1 MGVNPFRFYMNIRF
15 PIALVKKAQQEGWTK
30 ALTYLAL
37 LKRNKTT
44 YYNFTYQSVSKLL
57 GCSKS
62 TLKRNLD
69 ILRNQDLCCFRNGNL
84 CLVGTKKLQDR
95 FEDKRLTQIE
105 LIKGKEKLSIE
116 YVLVCDKLTSQEYY
130 IDKLADLKQLTKLV
144 HSKRYVPKT
153 QLKRFKKLR
162 LLFKNRSM
170 QRNYQCLSVFGF
182 GKCLFNHYTTGYR
195 KRNQLK
201 QLGLI
206 SVEPKRKTIVG
217 KTHFEFK
224 LMRKHGNLPPY
235 AKYYKGIISIS
246 MASEIHITNNY
257 RWSQ

>member
-1 MGVNPFRFYMNIRF
+1 MNIRL
-15 PIALVKKAQQEGWTK
+15 PIDLVKKAQQEGWTK

-69 ILRNQDLCCFRNGNL
+69 ILRHKDLCYFQNGNL
-84 CLVGTKKLQDR
+84 CLVGTKKLQAR
-95 FEDKRLTQIE
+95 FKHKKLAQIE

-116 YVLVCDKLTSQEYY
+116 YVLVSEKLTSQEYY
-130 IDKLADLKQLTKLV
+130 IDKLAELKRLTKLI
-144 HSKRYVPKT
+144 STGKYIPKL

-182 GKCLFNHYTTGYR
+182 GKSLFNHYTTGYR

-201 QLGLI
+201 ELGLI
-206 SVEPKRKTIVG
+206 SVEQKRNVIVG

-224 LMRKHGNLPPY
+224 LMRKYGNIPQY
-235 AKYYKGIISIS
+235 AKYYKGIISIPL
-246 MASEIHITNNY
+246 ASEIHITNNY
-257 RWSQ
+257 TWGQ

>member
-1 MGVNPFRFYMNIRF
+1 MNVRF
-15 PIALVKKAQQEGWTK
+15 PIALVKQSQQEGWTK

-69 ILRNQDLCCFRNGNL
+69 ILRHNDLCYFQNGNL
-84 CLVGTKKLQDR
+84 CLVGTKKLQSR
-95 FEDKRLTQIE
+95 FEDKKLAQIE

-116 YVLVCDKLTSQEYY
+116 YVLVSEKLTSQEYY
-130 IDKLADLKQLTKLV
+130 IDKLAELKRLTKLIGTG
-144 HSKRYVPKT
+144 KYIPKL

-182 GKCLFNHYTTGYR
+182 GKCLNNHYTTGYR

-201 QLGLI
+201 ELGLI
-206 SVEPKRKTIVG
+206 HVKRKQEVVKIGRAHV
-217 KTHFEFK
+217 
-224 LMRKHGNLPPY
+224 
-235 AKYYKGIISIS
+235 
-246 MASEIHITNNY
+246 
-257 RWSQ
+257 